1 MNIFG
6 RKFLTFLHNDINEI
20 YDSKLFKLVNNI
32 IHIIPN
38 TISWNLWKIMNSMVG
53 SDIIQ
58 RIMSIPFF
66 SHNMFYF

>member
-6 RKFLTFLHNDINEI
+6 RTFLTFLHNDINEI

-32 IHIIPN
+32 IYIIPN

-53 SDIIQ
+53 SDIFQ